1 MKILVTGFEPFGG
14 ENINPALEAI
24 NRLEDQI
31 LGANIIKLE
40 LPTVFNKSIERLE
53 KALEEERPD
62 VVLSIG
68 QAGGRNRITIE
79 RVAININDARI
90 PDNEGNQ
97 PIDEPI
103 FVDGDT
109 AYFSN
114 LPIKRMVKA
123 MKENHIPAE
132 ISNTAG
138 TYVCNHVMYGI
149 LYNIEKKYPH
159 MKGGFI
165 HIPYLPSQAIAKPAA
180 PSMALED
187 IVKGLT
193 VGIQA
198 IVGE

>member
-1 MKILVTGFEPFGG
+1 M
-14 ENINPALEAI
+14 
-24 NRLEDQI
+24 
-31 LGANIIKLE
+31 E

>member
-165 HIPYLPSQAIAKPAA
+165 HIPYLPIQAIAKPAA

>member
-79 RVAININDARI
+79 RVAININDAR
-90 PDNEGNQ
+90 
-97 PIDEPI
+97 
-103 FVDGDT
+103 FLT
-109 AYFSN
+109 
-114 LPIKRMVKA
+114 
-123 MKENHIPAE
+123 
-132 ISNTAG
+132 
-138 TYVCNHVMYGI
+138 
-149 LYNIEKKYPH
+149 
-159 MKGGFI
+159 MKGI
-165 HIPYLPSQAIAKPAA
+165 NL
-180 PSMALED
+180 
-187 IVKGLT
+187 
-193 VGIQA
+193 
-198 IVGE
+198 